1 MTEMAFEWHLKKDD
15 AILQG
20 LYVGSYSKGVTTNT
34 LCCGCYLFILYTNLI
49 YDNVIMALWRL

>member
-20 LYVGSYSKGVTTNT
+20 LYVGSYSKGVTVVVYPHPQMGLVNNSPENFQKAKNFP
-34 LCCGCYLFILYTNLI
+34 YS
-49 YDNVIMALWRL
+49 